1 MPSPSSAAE
10 SSASS
15 TTGVSWS
22 PPPPPPPSPLTLS
35 WKTGQGTLRGFI
47 APHRGSLNPRRA
59 LPPQTQRRRLNQ
71 AIWTN
76 NRPLQFSASS
86 QTPCRTICSQDL
98 NNSTSSSNICLLVWR
113 TSSARHL
120 SLVQE
125 CLLQDTTWEDGAP
138 RLHQN
143 HTATPR
149 PHCLRRRRRRRT
161 AVLAAWN

>member
-22 PPPPPPPSPLTLS
+22 PPPPPPSPLTLS
-35 WKTGQGTLRGFI
+35 WKTGQGTLRGFT

-59 LPPQTQRRRLNQ
+59 LPPQTLRRRLNK

-86 QTPCRTICSQDL
+86 RTPYRTICSQDL
-98 NNSTSSSNICLLVWR
+98 SSSNICLLVWR
-113 TSSARHL
+113 TSSARHP
-120 SLVQE
+120 SLLQE
-125 CLLQDTTWEDGAP
+125 RLLQDTTWEDGAP
-138 RLHQN
+138 RPHQN

-149 PHCLRRRRRRRT
+149 PHCLRKRRRRRT